1 MTTCVVVRKN
11 NQIAI
16 AADSLVT
23 FGDTRLA
30 SGYEVNQKIFPI
42 GSSWVTLAGTAAH
55 FPVMRK
61 LLTDMGDECK
71 LGNRDEVFTTFS
83 RVHQILKENYFLN
96 TKEDED
102 DPYESSQI
110 TSLIANPYGI
120 YGVYSYREVFS
131 FDRFWGIGSGR
142 NFALGAMYAA
152 YDGDLDARAIA
163 EIGVKAGAEFDKSSA
178 APFQIISFAMQPTP
192 EPDKTAAAGT
202 ASETPG
208 TAPGPAPNDESGSQS
223 ESDHSSS

>member
-23 FGDTRLA
+23 FGDTRLSNA
-30 SGYEVNQKIFPI
+30 YEMNQKIFQVGDSYI
-42 GSSWVTLAGTAAH
+42 TLAGSAAH

-61 LLTDMGDECK
+61 LLTEMGEECR
-71 LGNRDEVFTTFS
+71 LSTRDEVFTTFS
-83 RVHQILKENYFLN
+83 KAHQILKETYFLN

-102 DPYESSQI
+102 DPYESSQLI
-110 TSLIANPYGI
+110 SLVANRHGI
-120 YGVYSYREVFS
+120 FGIYSYREVFS

-152 YDGDLDARAIA
+152 YDSAPDARAVA
-163 EIGVKAGAEFDKSSA
+163 EIGVQAGAEFDKSSA
-178 APFQIISFAMQPTP
+178 APFQIISF
-192 EPDKTAAAGT
+192 DI
-202 ASETPG
+202 
-208 TAPGPAPNDESGSQS
+208 
-223 ESDHSSS
+223 

>member
-23 FGDTRLA
+23 FGDTRLSSA
-30 SGYEVNQKIFPI
+30 YEVNQKIFPI
-42 GSSWVTLAGTAAH
+42 GGSYVTLAGTAAH

-61 LLTDMGDECK
+61 LLTDMGEQCK

-110 TSLIANPYGI
+110 TSLIANPQGI
-120 YGVYSYREVFS
+120 FGVYSYREVFS

-152 YDGDLDARAIA
+152 YDGTHDARAIA

-178 APFQIISFAMQPTP
+178 APFQIISFDMQSAT
-192 EPDKTAAAGT
+192 
-202 ASETPG
+202 
-208 TAPGPAPNDESGSQS
+208 ESGAA
-223 ESDHSSS
+223 ESASTESIGSGPTGPESAKS